1 MDHVDTLETIGHKQI
16 RYNNTEHQKDR
27 THQRGVMNTCAREG

>member
-1 MDHVDTLETIGHKQI
+1 MNLSVMNLETLKTIGHKQI

-27 THQRGVMNTCAREG
+27 IHQRGVMGEG